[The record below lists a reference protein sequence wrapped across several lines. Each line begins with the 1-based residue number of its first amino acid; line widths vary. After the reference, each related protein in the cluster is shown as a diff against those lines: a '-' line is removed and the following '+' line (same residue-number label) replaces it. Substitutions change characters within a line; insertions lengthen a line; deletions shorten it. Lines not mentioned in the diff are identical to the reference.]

1 MRISDWSSDVC
12 SSDLIVQFL
21 DRGVDI
27 VLLRPQ
33 RRDPLTAARDRH
45 VALGAA
51 AVADIVEVDH
61 LADLAQREADALA
74 AQYPREPRAIAMR
87 IDALRPPPL
96 GRDQPLV
103 LIETQRA
110 RRDLELGRQIRTR
123 TRHAT
128 PARRDRPTGRDAG
141 PGGKR
146 TAVDVYVNFDRTL
159 VKIGR
164 ARV

>member
-61 LADLAQREADALA
+61 LADLAQREAAALA

-96 GRDQPLV
+96 GRAQPPAHH
-103 LIETQRA
+103 TTHHA
-110 RRDLELGRQIRTR
+110 RRNTKTR
-123 TRHAT
+123 
-128 PARRDRPTGRDAG
+128 
-141 PGGKR
+141 
-146 TAVDVYVNFDRTL
+146 
-159 VKIGR
+159 
-164 ARV
+164 